1 MADIRKRKGKK
12 GTTYQVRYPSKSAA
26 TGYAFATFATLKEAR
41 AFTENLGSVKD
52 RAGCMSMR
60 VPDAVDRWLDI
71 CEKIGRDGR
80 ETVEAMTLKT
90 INGVPRSSRNIAGPR
105 NCTSWNQRTSFSS
118 EAGSSKTKL
127 GI

>member
-41 AFTENLGSVKD
+41 AFTENLGSLKD
-52 RAGCMSMR
+52 RAGSMSLR

-80 ETVEAMTLKT
+80 ETVGT
-90 INGVPRSSRNIAGPR
+90 INDAPGSSRNIAGRR
-105 NCTSWNQRTSFSS
+105 NCMSWNQRTSFSS
-118 EAGSSKTKL
+118 EAGSWKTKH